1 MASGELLL
9 EVRVEEVPARMLPGA
24 TRELATR
31 LFEEL
36 VARGLT
42 PREVEAGFTPRRL
55 WLVLRGVPEKEKD
68 RRTRIVGPARG
79 VAFAADGSVT
89 KAAEGFARKLG
100 IPVDRLRTREFS
112 ANVDESSLTEAEVGV
127 AVKVHDPDLAKPAK
141 VKVKGEYVYVPAVL
155 EGRFAREILTE
166 LVPRLL
172 GGLAWAK
179 TMRWGDG
186 SLGPWVRPVHGVV
199 ALFDGEVVPFE
210 FLGVASGRTS
220 AGHPTLSPGAF
231 EVADAADWRAQLRAR
246 GIEPAPEERR
256 RRLAAAMAERAAAAG
271 GRLVEDAEL
280 LDKLAAICEVP
291 GVLEGGF
298 EAALLALPREV
309 LQASLRD
316 HQSALTV
323 EREGRLAPL
332 FLTVMDRPDDP
343 AGRVRAGNEWV
354 VAARLADA
362 AFFWQKDRA
371 QPLEELVPRL
381 EHLSF
386 HEKLGH
392 YDAKWHRMSSLA
404 SDWKRQLGLSE
415 SEIRDLDTAQKLLKT
430 DLTTEMVREFT
441 TLQGVMGGIYAREGG
456 HAEAVWQAIYDQ
468 YLPAGTDDPLPRGR
482 IGRLAALA
490 DRIDTLVGFFGL
502 GAIPTGSKDPYGLRR
517 AALAVVRL
525 LLEGE
530 IALGLEQV
538 TRGAWKSHT
547 GLKLSADETWAKLKP
562 FFEDRLRYLLGMR
575 GLAYDEIEAG
585 LGATGSPLEA
595 LPSLERRVRAIH
607 EAREDPEL
615 LSVVLSF
622 KRLTNILKDAAEPSL
637 PAGPEVGAL
646 TSEAERA
653 LLAARAEL
661 DGELAA
667 ARASEDYARALA
679 AVGRFAAPLDRFFV
693 EVLVMDPDPLVRRN
707 RLGLLAAIRSSI
719 AAAADLSAL
728 VVDKAQLRS
737 RAGA

>member
-1 MASGELLL
+1 MASGEFLL

-42 PREVEAGFTPRRL
+42 PGEVEAGFTPRRL
-55 WLVLRGVPEKEKD
+55 WLILKGLPEKEKD
-68 RRTRIVGPARG
+68 RRTRLVGPARS
-79 VAFAADGSVT
+79 VAFGADGAPT

-100 IPVDRLRTREFS
+100 IPVGQLRTREFS
-112 ANVDESSLTEAEVGV
+112 PHVDESQLSEMEAGD
-127 AVKVHDPDLAKPAK
+127 AVRVHDPDLAKPSK
-141 VKVKGEYVYVPAVL
+141 VKVKGEYVYVPVVLAGRSTPAVL
-155 EGRFAREILTE
+155 AE

-186 SLGPWVRPVHGVV
+186 SLAPWVRPVHGIV
-199 ALFDGEVVPFE
+199 ALFDGGVVPLE
-210 FLGVASGRTS
+210 FLGVASGRAS
-220 AGHPTLSPGAF
+220 AGHPTLSPGPF
-231 EVADAADWRAQLRAR
+231 DVADAADWRAQLGAR

-256 RRLAAAMAERAAAAG
+256 RRLAAAMEERAAAAG
-271 GRLVEDAEL
+271 GRLVEDGEL

-323 EREGRLAPL
+323 ERDGRLAPL

-371 QPLEELVPRL
+371 QKLEDLVPRL

-392 YDAKWHRMSSLA
+392 YDAKWHRMNSLA
-404 SDWKRQLGLSE
+404 SHWKGQLGLSE
-415 SEIRDLDTAQKLLKT
+415 AAIGDLDTTQRLLKV

-441 TLQGVMGGIYAREGG
+441 TLQGVMGGIYAREDGQ
-456 HAEAVWQAIYDQ
+456 AEAVWQAIYDQ
-468 YLPAGTDDPLPRGR
+468 YQPGGIDDPLPRGR
-482 IGRLAALA
+482 IGRIAALA

-525 LLEGE
+525 LLEGGIE
-530 IALGLEQV
+530 LGLEQL
-538 TRGAWKSHT
+538 TRGAWQCHS
-547 GLKLSADETWAKLKP
+547 GLRLSEDETWAKLKP
-562 FFEDRLRYLLGMR
+562 FFEDRVRYLLGMR

-585 LGATGSPLEA
+585 LGAAGSPLEA

-607 EAREDPEL
+607 EVREDPEL

-622 KRLTNILKDAAEPSL
+622 KRLTNILKDAAEPLL
-637 PAGPEVGAL
+637 PARPEVGAL

-653 LLAARAEL
+653 LLSARAEL
-661 DGELAA
+661 ESELAA
-667 ARASEDYARALA
+667 AADAGDFSRALA
-679 AVGRFAAPLDRFFV
+679 AVGRFAGPLDRFFV
-693 EVLVMDPDPLVRRN
+693 EVLVMDPDPVVRRN

-719 AAAADLSAL
+719 ATAADLSAL
-728 VVDKAQLRS
+728 VVDKAQLRTRGDS
-737 RAGA
+737 